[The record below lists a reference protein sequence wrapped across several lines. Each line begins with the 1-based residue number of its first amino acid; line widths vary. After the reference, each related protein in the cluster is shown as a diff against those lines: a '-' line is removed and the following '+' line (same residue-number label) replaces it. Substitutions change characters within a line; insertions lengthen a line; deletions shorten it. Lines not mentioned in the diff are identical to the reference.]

1 MCVFSW
7 IVRHWESNTFYDWV
21 FCSVSIKLH
30 RSLYCSALYCSGA
43 LTNHW
48 IYSLYIL
55 YTYIQLS
62 HSTWACTVF
71 KNTVPLFLIASSNSN
86 CLATSGSMTLLEE
99 LQRDVQPHIQRGK
112 AILEYFSFIHCCV
125 LFYSNNLQTE
135 FHLCV
140 NLFFISNTNNIVG
153 YCHSTCTV
161 LAIQLKEILKNC
173 NHLLKMKHLSFRDV
187 IISWKGRLV
196 LPLLFVFSTGLHMS
210 RSL

>member
-1 MCVFSW
+1 VCLFSW
-7 IVRHWESNTFYDWV
+7 IVRHWENNNFYHWV
-21 FCSVSIKLH
+21 FCSVSIKLY

-99 LQRDVQPHIQRGK
+99 LQRDVQPHIQRCK
-112 AILEYFSFIHCCV
+112 AILEYFLFIHCCV
-125 LFYSNNLQTE
+125 LFYSHNLQTAFTFTFTFKSFSR

-153 YCHSTCTV
+153 YCISS
-161 LAIQLKEILKNC
+161 LYLPFNLKKYLKIATISSRWNIC
-173 NHLLKMKHLSFRDV
+173 LSEM
-187 IISWKGRLV
+187 W
-196 LPLLFVFSTGLHMS
+196 
-210 RSL
+210 